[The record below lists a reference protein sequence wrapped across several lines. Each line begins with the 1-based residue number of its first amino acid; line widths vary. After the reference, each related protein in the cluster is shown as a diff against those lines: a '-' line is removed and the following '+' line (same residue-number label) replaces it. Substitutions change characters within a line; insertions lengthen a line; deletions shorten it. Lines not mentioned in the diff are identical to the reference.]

1 MMRTIEVL
9 VAIIIITGAFV
20 ISSFY
25 AVLPWPRQVSPVN
38 LRRLSLTT
46 LQVLDSDYSLSLA
59 AFDVE
64 NDTLWANLQ
73 VALSASL
80 PPNIVYN
87 LTVYEVGKG
96 EDGAELYVPKKS
108 ISNAESLGLTTDAF
122 SYMVASSN
130 VTFNV
135 IPEKIGEREGG
146 GTLYILNCSDA
157 AGWWIT
163 GYSARSLAEDLHRL
177 LSPYFVSTVMVQN
190 TDQLA
195 QILNGT
201 SLQGEAIRNA
211 VIINTCGEAVPI
223 PAGYYASEDV
233 GYDSSNRAYARYAH
247 TLGKRVL
254 EYNWTWVSIVGYPFY
269 YVSNT
274 MLFRDIQNS
283 WGIYGM
289 RMIGTDGGGGPSGL
303 NAFLQGLDDQTYSY
317 NVTSITGSPGVVYM
331 SNKVLE
337 MSNYYGIYP
346 APYQTSTRALP
357 TSILGNYH
365 LNVTTYVFDTVNNY
379 IPAAVYRH
387 IGTNG
392 AYQGAFYAIGLT
404 RTPDIR
410 VAGLG
415 ILTDYKPRI
424 YRSDYTDY
432 GTSRLVI
439 LQLGL
444 VGGV

>member
-9 VAIIIITGAFV
+9 IAIIIITGAFI

-25 AVLPWPRQVSPVN
+25 AVLPWPRQVSPLN
-38 LRRLSLTT
+38 IKRLALTT
-46 LQVLDSDYSLSLA
+46 LQTLDSDYSLSLA
-59 AFDVE
+59 AFDVD
-64 NDTLWANLQ
+64 NASLWGDLQ

-87 LTVYEVGKG
+87 LTVYEVGTG
-96 EDGAELYVPKKS
+96 EDGSELYVPKKS
-108 ISNAESLGLTTDAF
+108 ISNAESLGLTTDSS

-157 AGWWIT
+157 PGWWIT
-163 GYSARSLAEDLHRL
+163 GYTAHSLAEDLYKL
-177 LSPYFVSTVMVQN
+177 LSPYFVNTVMVQN
-190 TDQLA
+190 TEQLA
-195 QILNGT
+195 RILNNQT
-201 SLQGEAIRNA
+201 LQGETVRNA

-223 PAGYYASEDV
+223 PSAYCQAPYNANS
-233 GYDSSNRAYARYAH
+233 YARYFYF
-247 TLGKRVL
+247 LGEKVR
-254 EYNWTWVSIVGYPFY
+254 EYNWTWCSIVGYPFY

-274 MLFRDIQNS
+274 VDLAGSQNG

-289 RMIGTDGGGGPSGL
+289 VQTGGNGSI
-303 NAFLQGLDDQTYSY
+303 AFLRGLDNQTYDTRGSPVTDREDRA
-317 NVTSITGSPGVVYM
+317 NVTLTQTAIDAC
-331 SNKVLE
+331 
-337 MSNYYGIYP
+337 NYYGIYP
-346 APYQTSTRALP
+346 SVYQTSTRALTDSIRATYNLTVGIHILNP
-357 TSILGNYH
+357 TSDGYNPGTLYNH
-365 LNVTTYVFDTVNNY
+365 VFHGSST
-379 IPAAVYRH
+379 ITGSFLAL
-387 IGTNG
+387 
-392 AYQGAFYAIGLT
+392 GLT

-410 VAGLG
+410 LTAIGL
-415 ILTDYKPRI
+415 LSYYKPRL
-424 YRSDYTDY
+424 YRSEYTAY